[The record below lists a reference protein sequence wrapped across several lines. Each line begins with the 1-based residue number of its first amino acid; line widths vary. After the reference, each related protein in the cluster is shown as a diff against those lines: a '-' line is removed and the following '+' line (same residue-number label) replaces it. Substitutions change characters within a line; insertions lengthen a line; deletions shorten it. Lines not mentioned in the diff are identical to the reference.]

1 MAQKLSTICV
11 YCGANPGF
19 SPVFKDAAIALADTL
34 AAAGITLVYGGSSV
48 GLMGT
53 IADRMLTLGGQA
65 IGVIPQAL
73 VDKELAH
80 HGLTELHVVSSMHA
94 RKAKMAELADGF
106 IAMPGGMGT
115 LEELFEMLT
124 WAQLGLHQK
133 SCAVLNVDGY
143 YNSLL
148 NFLENATSQGFIR
161 AEHRHLLISHD
172 EPKQLLALMEDHKAP
187 QQPKWISAN
196 ET

>member
-1 MAQKLSTICV
+1 MSQKLSSICV

-19 SPVFKDAAIALADTL
+19 SPVYKDAAIALADTP

-53 IADRMLTLGGQA
+53 IADRVLMRGGQA

-80 HGLTELHVVSSMHA
+80 HGLTELHVVPSMHA
-94 RKAKMAELADGF
+94 RKAKMAELADAF

-124 WAQLGLHQK
+124 WAQLGLHKKAARYSTLTVITPVCLIFLRTPPRRASFATNIATCSSAMMIQ
-133 SCAVLNVDGY
+133 SS
-143 YNSLL
+143 SL
-148 NFLENATSQGFIR
+148 
-161 AEHRHLLISHD
+161 H
-172 EPKQLLALMEDHKAP
+172 
-187 QQPKWISAN
+187 
-196 ET
+196 